1 MSYPQHEYSKYID
14 DNLSFDNKVSSS
26 SGKNGKNG
34 KAGMVDRLYNL
45 NCDGDIMLEPRLSEY
60 LKKRKYYKKH
70 NIKPSVNP
78 EQEFMI
84 TKSDILKIK
93 QFLSGDRT
101 MYLPFNNDLNK
112 EICHKPSFPSKNFM
126 EDKRVPKLKKDSKNQ
141 VPNMGMFVPDTNAN
155 EGYYEASMS
164 NSNSNEIF
172 DARDFTNSTSFSD
185 VKFDP
190 RNDSKI
196 DWNSQHSSQASDYYK
211 ASSTC
216 QVPGQSGNR
225 SYSNDVY
232 QKNSG
237 LISHKSIY
245 GPKRDS
251 NVVGRDSGPMSFGQQ
266 KDTYTVDS
274 SPMFSQVSNM
284 DTNLKVVNSK
294 RKFS

>member
-1 MSYPQHEYSKYID
+1 MRRRHH
-14 DNLSFDNKVSSS
+14 V
-26 SGKNGKNG
+26 GT
-34 KAGMVDRLYNL
+34 
-45 NCDGDIMLEPRLSEY
+45 

-196 DWNSQHSSQASDYYK
+196 IRHLVHAKFQDNLEIDRTQMMFTK
-211 ASSTC
+211 KI
-216 QVPGQSGNR
+216 VV
-225 SYSNDVY
+225 SYLIKVSMV
-232 QKNSG
+232 QKE
-237 LISHKSIY
+237 I
-245 GPKRDS
+245 
-251 NVVGRDSGPMSFGQQ
+251 Q
-266 KDTYTVDS
+266 T
-274 SPMFSQVSNM
+274 
-284 DTNLKVVNSK
+284 
-294 RKFS
+294 